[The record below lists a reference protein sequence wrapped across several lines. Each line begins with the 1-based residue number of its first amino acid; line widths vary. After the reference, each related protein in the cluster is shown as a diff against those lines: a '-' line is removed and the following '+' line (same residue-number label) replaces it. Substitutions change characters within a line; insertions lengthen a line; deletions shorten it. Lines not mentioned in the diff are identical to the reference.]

1 MATSPCMPSGL
12 STLSSSFHR
21 SVTMYSVSAG
31 TLLRHCTQPPVN
43 HASSHIYTLLYKQAY
58 QPLYSNAETWI
69 HSFIIPT
76 LSLTLTKTYTQQ
88 HTHTRLM
95 TLCLWLPR
103 WAGTRNVKPIWI
115 LLKQETVSS
124 SGINW
129 AICKS
134 ASRSRQIT
142 TPAPHH
148 SVFYRPDALPAAQPT
163 ASKHWRKPLTQ
174 TKNETKTDIWKKTH
188 SLFLTIFFCE
198 VIES

>member
-31 TLLRHCTQPPVN
+31 TLLRHCTQTPVN

-88 HTHTRLM
+88 HTHTF
-95 TLCLWLPR
+95 
-103 WAGTRNVKPIWI
+103 ND
-115 LLKQETVSS
+115 LLSVTTQVGWYQK
-124 SGINW
+124 
-129 AICKS
+129 CKTDLDFTEARDS
-134 ASRSRQIT
+134 EQQWHQLGHMQVCISLQADNHTST
-142 TPAPHH
+142 TPLSFLQAGCPSCRPTN
-148 SVFYRPDALPAAQPT
+148 SVKALKETLNPNKKWNKNRYLK
-163 ASKHWRKPLTQ
+163 KHTPC
-174 TKNETKTDIWKKTH
+174 
-188 SLFLTIFFCE
+188 F
-198 VIES
+198 

>member
-88 HTHTRLM
+88 HTHPFNDPLSVT
-95 TLCLWLPR
+95 TQVGWYQ
-103 WAGTRNVKPIWI
+103 K
-115 LLKQETVSS
+115 
-124 SGINW
+124 
-129 AICKS
+129 CKTNLDFTEARDS
-134 ASRSRQIT
+134 EQQWHQLGHMQVCISLQADNHTST
-142 TPAPHH
+142 TPL
-148 SVFYRPDALPAAQPT
+148 SFYRLPNQQRQSTEGNP
-163 ASKHWRKPLTQ
+163 
-174 TKNETKTDIWKKTH
+174 
-188 SLFLTIFFCE
+188 
-198 VIES
+198 